1 MLFLSPGARRFDP
14 RPPRAHPD
22 PTTTQPRA
30 LQTPKSRAISCELRL
45 TSRRMRFESKVNGHR
60 VVRSTATERRAQH
73 SHQPRS
79 VDSIGP
85 FSHRPENAPKT
96 RRCEIR
102 REDGPVKTS
111 HPVRA
116 S

>member
-1 MLFLSPGARRFDP
+1 MLVLSPGARRFDP

-60 VVRSTATERRAQH
+60 KAGAILSSA
-73 SHQPRS
+73 
-79 VDSIGP
+79 P
-85 FSHRPENAPKT
+85 FGHLYRPVLALP
-96 RRCEIR
+96 
-102 REDGPVKTS
+102 
-111 HPVRA
+111 
-116 S
+116 